1 MRKPV
6 STLLKVLAAVAAIG
20 AMAACGPQEDPVIAV
35 SGITLSQSSV
45 SIEEGATVSLTAN
58 VSPSN
63 ATDKTVTWSSSNTG
77 VASVAGGVVTGV
89 AEGSA
94 TVTATAGGK
103 SAKCEVKVTAKT
115 VAVTG
120 VSLNKTE
127 LSLYIGETFQL
138 EATVSPSNATDKA
151 VTWSS
156 SDSGVAT
163 VSGGTVKAMAKG
175 TATIT
180 ATAGGKSAS
189 CTVTCK
195 ERPKVQS
202 ISFGKDSY
210 VIPVGTSEQLTI
222 SYAPADAVNTTF
234 IWTVSAPE
242 AARVDESG
250 VFTALAPGEV
260 TVTVTADN
268 GVSASVKVTIPVP
281 GSNEEYGYEE
291 LN

>member
-1 MRKPV
+1 M
-6 STLLKVLAAVAAIG
+6 
-20 AMAACGPQEDPVIAV
+20 
-35 SGITLSQSSV
+35 
-45 SIEEGATVSLTAN
+45 
-58 VSPSN
+58 
-63 ATDKTVTWSSSNTG
+63 
-77 VASVAGGVVTGV
+77 
-89 AEGSA
+89 
-94 TVTATAGGK
+94 
-103 SAKCEVKVTAKT
+103 
-115 VAVTG
+115 TG

-127 LSLYIGETFQL
+127 VSLYIGETFQL

-163 VSGGTVKAMAKG
+163 VSGGTVKAVAKG

-189 CTVTCK
+189 CSVTCK

-234 IWTVSAPE
+234 IWTVSEPE
-242 AARVDESG
+242 VARVDESG